1 MSGEL
6 VLSEAEIQNEIEEA
20 QMQAILLDSQ
30 ADLEDKIVPKDGDV
44 EVEEFQLSDDVFEDI
59 YQPKKTVEIEPGD
72 LDGVSNFL
80 DILGEDVMESDILEF
95 L

>member
-6 VLSEAEIQNEIEEA
+6 VLSEAEVQNEIEEV

-30 ADLEDKIVPKDGDV
+30 ADLEDKIVPKDVDV
-44 EVEEFQLSDDVFEDI
+44 EVEEFQLSYDVFEDI
-59 YQPKKTVEIEPGD
+59 YQPKETVEIEPGD

-80 DILGEDVMESDILEF
+80 DSLGEDVMESDILEF